1 MTITQKPKIF
11 RESDT
16 MINMPKDY
24 KRPTENLPD
33 MKKVKAYYERLKKK

>member
-1 MTITQKPKIF
+1 MTIKQKPKIF

-24 KRPTENLPD
+24 KKPTENLANAE
-33 MKKVKAYYERLKKK
+33 KVKAYYERLQKK